1 MLEVRLFY
9 ASGALECP
17 LPRIPNTS
25 TAIATNTPIAA
36 PNAAIDASAIPQMLK
51 VNNIYY
57 W

>member
-1 MLEVRLFY
+1 MIPIFY

-17 LPRIPNTS
+17 LPRSPNTT

-36 PNAAIDASAIPQMLK
+36 PNAAIDASAIPKMLK